1 MIIHTGMRTDIPA
14 FYSEWFANRLK
25 EGYVMTRNPYHPSQ
39 VSRYQLNPDVVDLIG
54 FCTKNPGP
62 MLSYMDLLKPYGMY
76 WFVTITPY
84 GKDIE
89 PFVPD
94 KEKVIHSFWTLSDL
108 VGADSIGWR
117 YDPILLNE
125 TYTAEYHLEC
135 FEKMAEMLDGYTHTS
150 VISFID
156 IYEKVYRN
164 FPEARQVEKEDRL
177 YLGKQMIQIAAEHGM
192 TVKPCGEGR
201 ELERFGA
208 DCSGC
213 MTKETYEMAL
223 HNRLDIPKKMSAR
236 KECACFLGNDIGA
249 YHTCLHGCRYCYANY
264 DRKTVE
270 KNYRQHDPKSPLLI
284 GHIMPE
290 DTIHDVKQKSWINGQ
305 MSLEQWL

>member
-14 FYSEWFANRLK
+14 FYAEWFANRLK

-39 VSRYQLNPDVVDLIG
+39 VSRYQLNPEVVDLIG

-108 VGADSIGWR
+108 VGADAIGWR

-177 YLGKQMIQIAAEHGM
+177 YLGKQMIQISAEHGM

-208 DCSGC
+208 DCS
-213 MTKETYEMAL
+213 
-223 HNRLDIPKKMSAR
+223 
-236 KECACFLGNDIGA
+236 
-249 YHTCLHGCRYCYANY
+249 GCRYCYANY

-290 DTIHDVKQKSWINGQ
+290 DTIHDVKQESWINGQ